1 MATKKTLIEKIRNKL
16 TYLSEEDA
24 YIAVGSVLE
33 YIKDELSKKN
43 RIEIRGLGSMSIREK
58 RYAGQERK
66 YNTIYF
72 RMSRNVQEALK

>member
-33 YIKDELSKKN
+33 YIKDELFDMTNPSDK
-43 RIEIRGLGSMSIREK
+43 
-58 RYAGQERK
+58 
-66 YNTIYF
+66 
-72 RMSRNVQEALK
+72 

>member
-24 YIAVGSVLE
+24 YIAVDSVLE

-43 RIEIRGLGSMSIREK
+43 RIEIRGLGKHVNKGKKVHRSGKEI
-58 RYAGQERK
+58 
-66 YNTIYF
+66 
-72 RMSRNVQEALK
+72 

>member
-58 RYAGQERK
+58 RYTGQERK

-72 RMSRNVQEALK
+72 RMSKNVQDSLK

>member
-33 YIKDELSKKN
+33 YIKDELSKK
-43 RIEIRGLGSMSIREK
+43 I
-58 RYAGQERK
+58 
-66 YNTIYF
+66 
-72 RMSRNVQEALK
+72 ALKFEG